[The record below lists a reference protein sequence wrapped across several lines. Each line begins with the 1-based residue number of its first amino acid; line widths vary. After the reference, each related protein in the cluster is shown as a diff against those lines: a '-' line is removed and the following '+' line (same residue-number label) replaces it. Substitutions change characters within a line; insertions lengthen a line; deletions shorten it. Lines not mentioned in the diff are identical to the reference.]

1 MPPEGLVVQV
11 VLFIANDSCL
21 ADPSL
26 FHAVRTIAHGW
37 QGKGLKAQYWGTS
50 VERANEFFWL
60 LFCPPARPSSHHA
73 YDFPRC
79 AVVPHKHTHTHT
91 VWESYAH
98 AAAIK
103 EDPSYALFVQNR
115 QALATAPVRDMH
127 VRFTGSPRRTLEV
140 PVTEVDIYR
149 TLEAGAAETHE
160 KVRRIAYRVESLQMR
175 GFIALSWGV
184 DIEDGTMGV
193 NLNGWRSIE
202 EHMRLGTLDAHKV
215 FVKETE
221 EIFKSFTEL
230 TIAHV
235 HFKPHQV

>member
-1 MPPEGLVVQV
+1 MPTEDLVVQV
-11 VLFIANDSCL
+11 VVFFAKDSCL

-26 FHAVRTIAHGW
+26 FHAVRNIAHGW

-50 VERANEFFWL
+50 VERANEYFWL
-60 LFCPPARPSSHHA
+60 LF
-73 YDFPRC
+73 
-79 AVVPHKHTHTHT
+79 
-91 VWESYAH
+91 WESYAH

-103 EDPSYALFVQNR
+103 EDPSYALFVQSR
-115 QALATAPVRDMH
+115 QALTYVPMRDLH

-160 KVRRIAYRVESLQMR
+160 KARRITHRIESLQMR

-184 DIEDGTMGV
+184 DIEDGTMGATFC
-193 NLNGWRSIE
+193 GWRSIE

-215 FVKETE
+215 FVDETE
-221 EIFKSFTEL
+221 EVYKNFREL
-230 TIAHV
+230 IIAHV
-235 HFKPHQV
+235 HFKPHEA